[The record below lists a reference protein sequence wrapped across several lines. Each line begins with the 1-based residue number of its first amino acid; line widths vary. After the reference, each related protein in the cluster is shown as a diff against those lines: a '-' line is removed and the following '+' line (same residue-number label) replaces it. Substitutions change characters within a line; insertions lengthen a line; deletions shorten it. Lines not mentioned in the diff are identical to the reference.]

1 MQKTYTEQF
10 YAIGTLW
17 QIDLLMH
24 TSDKE
29 VFDVY
34 AIIKKR
40 IEVFE
45 QTYSR
50 FRKDSLVSEI
60 ATRAG
65 VYILPQ
71 DAIPMFDMYRKLYI
85 LSDTKMTPLIG
96 QALHDTGYDREY
108 SLVPKN
114 TIRKVPRW
122 DAVMKYIP
130 SSQTLTV
137 YTPSQLDFGSIGK
150 GYIIDIVS
158 DILKEKGITDFTVDA
173 GRDIY
178 HTSSTSTPLVIGL
191 ENPSDTSE
199 AVGTVTITHGAI
211 CGTSGN
217 RRTWS
222 TYNHILDPET
232 RTSPKDIIAIWVTAN
247 TTMLA
252 DALTT
257 ALFFTSVEKLRE
269 HFSFECVIVY
279 SDRSA
284 FVSEGFPGELF

>member
-1 MQKTYTEQF
+1 MKKLYTEQF
-10 YAIGTLW
+10 HAIGTLW
-17 QIDLLMH
+17 HIDITH
-24 TSDKE
+24 SNEAE
-29 VFDVY
+29 VL
-34 AIIKKR
+34 AIYTALKKR
-40 IEVFE
+40 IEDFE

-50 FRKDSLVSEI
+50 FRKDSLVSKI
-60 ATRAG
+60 AEHAG
-65 VYILPQ
+65 VCVLPQ
-71 DAIPMFDMYRKLYI
+71 DAIPMFDMYRKFYV
-85 LSDTKMTPLIG
+85 LSNKKMTPLIG
-96 QALHDTGYDREY
+96 QALHDTGYDAEY
-108 SLVPKN
+108 SLIPKKI
-114 TIRKVPRW
+114 IREIPLW

-130 SSQTLTV
+130 LSQTLTV
-137 YTPSQLDFGSIGK
+137 YTPSQLDFGAIGK

-158 DILKEKGITDFTVDA
+158 DMLKEKGITDFTVDA

-178 HTSSTSTPLVIGL
+178 YTNSTSEPLVIGL

-199 AVGTVTITHGAI
+199 IIGTATITHGAI

-232 RTSPKDIIAIWVTAN
+232 RTSPKDIIAIWVTAD

-257 ALFFTSVEKLRE
+257 ALFFTLVETLRK
-269 HFSFECVIVY
+269 HFLFECVIVY

-284 FVSEGFPGELF
+284 FVSEGFPGGLF

>member
-1 MQKTYTEQF
+1 MQKSYTEQF

-17 QIDLLMH
+17 QIDLMH
-24 TSDKE
+24 TSDRE
-29 VFDVY
+29 VFDIY
-34 AIIKKR
+34 AVIKKR

-65 VYILPQ
+65 VYVLPQ
-71 DAIPMFDMYRKLYI
+71 DAIPMFDMYRKVYI
-85 LSDTKMTPLIG
+85 LSDTKMTPFIG
-96 QALHDTGYDREY
+96 QALHDTGYDTEY
-108 SLVPKN
+108 SLVPKKI
-114 TIRKVPRW
+114 IREVSRW
-122 DAVMKYIP
+122 DDAIKYTS

-137 YTPSQLDFGSIGK
+137 YTPSQLDFGAIGK
-150 GYIIDIVS
+150 GYLVDIVS
-158 DILKEKGITDFTVDA
+158 DILKEKGVTDFTVDA

-178 HTSSTSTPLVIGL
+178 HASSTSLPLVIGL
-191 ENPSDTSE
+191 ENPSDTTE
-199 AVGTVTITHGAI
+199 AIGTATITHGAI

-232 RTSPKDIIAIWVTAN
+232 LTSPKDIIAIWVTAD
-247 TTMLA
+247 TTMIA

-257 ALFFTSVEKLRE
+257 ALFFTPVEKLRE

-279 SDRSA
+279 SNRSA